1 MISMRLKDVRA
12 VIKVFSWFF
21 VAMLILAYVLA
32 WIIPNSTT
40 GPLLYLA
47 VHIVLVIA
55 ALVFR
60 YNYWRCPICKKPL
73 GQIDKGKK
81 YCPNCGKE
89 LNWESRVDG

>member
-1 MISMRLKDVRA
+1 MRLKDVQT
-12 VIKVFSWFF
+12 VIKAFSWFF
-21 VAMLILAYVLA
+21 VAMLILSYVLA

-47 VHIVLVIA
+47 VIIVLAIA
-55 ALVFR
+55 ALIFR

-73 GQIDKGKK
+73 GQINKGN

-89 LNWESRVDG
+89 LNWESRVDR